1 MNTHRVTP
9 ERANG
14 RHGRSQRDWRSIA
27 GRVRHQAVERNLGL
41 LAAGTAFWAVLSI
54 FPAIVAL
61 VTIYGLAADPS
72 RVTAQVTRLGGSLS
86 PSTRAVVTDWLAGL
100 TSTDRHGLGVGLVV
114 GLVAVLWTVSS
125 AVRTLIKALTAAY
138 EQPETRS
145 FLRLRGLALLM
156 SIGVIAVAI
165 VVIAAIGAAPAIRHL
180 VPSQALRVT
189 FDVGEWLVLALVL
202 AGAITLLYRFAPE
215 NSPANWGWSSA
226 GAIFSTLLI
235 VLASIGFSF
244 YVRDFAHYNK
254 TYGALGGVVI
264 LMLWLYYC
272 VFIVLLGALVD
283 IEAEREVAVEE
294 STPV

>member
-1 MNTHRVTP
+1 MNTHRSTP
-9 ERANG
+9 ER
-14 RHGRSQRDWRSIA
+14 HSRSSRDWRAIA
-27 GRVRHQAVERNLGL
+27 GRVRRQAVERNLGL

-54 FPAIVAL
+54 FPAVVAL
-61 VTIYGLAADPS
+61 VTIYGLVADPS
-72 RVTAQVTRLGGSLS
+72 RVTDQVTRLGGSLS
-86 PSTRAVVTDWLAGL
+86 PSTRAVATEWLKGL
-100 TSTDRHGLGVGLVV
+100 TSTDRHGLGIGLVV
-114 GLVAVLWTVSS
+114 GLVAVLWTVSTG
-125 AVRTLIKALTAAY
+125 VRTLIKALTAAY

-156 SIGVIAVAI
+156 SVGVIAVAI

-180 VPSQALRVT
+180 VPSAALRLT
-189 FDVGEWLVLALVL
+189 FDIGEWIVLALVL

-226 GAIFSTLLI
+226 GAMFSTLLI
-235 VLASIGFSF
+235 VLASVAFSL

-283 IEAEREVAVEE
+283 VEVEKSMTAGPAV
-294 STPV
+294 PDGAV